1 MEITHDITA
10 FPQFF
15 LLNCKVYHL
24 PKFEITKS
32 QKQIIQMDQQQRKT
46 LRSQRRAESDRIVE
60 EFRQL
65 LSDWQME
72 QRREV
77 TQLAKAKDQIRD
89 LDSVEE
95 IIEGWR
101 ILNSSPNKTLR
112 FYQSTYFTCFSFGF
126 STFPIFHPIVRPKS

>member
-1 MEITHDITA
+1 
-10 FPQFF
+10 
-15 LLNCKVYHL
+15 
-24 PKFEITKS
+24 
-32 QKQIIQMDQQQRKT
+32 MDRQQRKT
-46 LRSQRRAESDRIVE
+46 LGSQRRAESDRIIE
-60 EFRQL
+60 ELKQL

-77 TQLAKAKDQIRD
+77 TQLAKAKDEIRD

-112 FYQSTYFTCFSFGF
+112 SYQSTYFTCVSFGF
-126 STFPIFHPIVRPKS
+126 GTFPILHPTVRSKP